1 MLRLKHLSNKYQKR
15 LIRPEYAHTQATPYA
30 VTLDDSFR
38 DDDGSILLPL
48 SGDNDGVQNGPAG
61 FATRTAAA
69 HTTKNSLTAGLVAV
83 RTEGEKITIATG
95 ANVAEQPFGLL
106 ANFVGGDLDDVGDEN
121 QVGVWRGPDSTFTL
135 LAPAFNDTGLAAAY
149 AAADAGTPVLLYAGA
164 DGRLACTAGLVGAA
178 VGNKVAV
185 ARLID
190 RPSASRITVDLIV

>member
-30 VTLDDSFR
+30 VTLDDTFR
-38 DDDGSILLPL
+38 DSEGSIVLPK
-48 SGDNDGVQNGPAG
+48 SGDTNPLG
-61 FATRTAAA
+61 TRSADA

-83 RTEGEKITIATG
+83 RTVGEKIGIATG
-95 ANVAEQPFGLL
+95 ADDGSEVPFGLL

-135 LAPAFNDTGLAAAY
+135 LAPAFDDTGLAAAFS
-149 AAADAGTPVLLYAGA
+149 DPLTSGGKPVLLYAGA
-164 DGRLACTAGLVGAA
+164 DGRLKYVASPNAA
-178 VGNKVAV
+178 RVPV

-190 RPSASRITVDLIV
+190 RPSASRITVDLLV